1 MKKRLLGI
9 ALGSLLF
16 TTGSAIAADYKIDKE
31 GQHAFVNFRIQH
43 LGYSWLYGTF
53 NDFDGTFTFDE
64 KNPAADKV
72 NVTINTNSVD
82 TNHAERDKHLRS
94 AEFLNVGKF
103 PQATF
108 ASTEVKKDGDKLAI
122 TGNLTL
128 NGVTKPVT
136 LDAKLI
142 GQGDDP
148 WGGKR
153 AGFEAAGK
161 IHLKDFNITTD
172 LGPASQDVELIISVE
187 FIKDLIPVLASG
199 TATTLL
205 FFRQDTLFT
214 AQLATA
220 AIKLLGTCRALN
232 KQQMTSVVF
241 AVGMRIARRTALV
254 AVRDHVL

>member
-1 MKKRLLGI
+1 MKKSLLGLT
-9 ALGSLLF
+9 LGTLLF
-16 TTGSAIAADYKIDKE
+16 TTGAAVAADYTIDKQ

-53 NDFDGTFTFDE
+53 NDFDGSFTFDE

-94 AEFLNVGKF
+94 AEFLNVSKF
-103 PQATF
+103 PKATF
-108 ASTEVKKDGDKLAI
+108 ASTEVKKAGDGLDI

-136 LDAKLI
+136 LAAKLI

-153 AGFEAAGK
+153 AGFEAEGK
-161 IHLKDFNITTD
+161 IRLKDFNITTD
-172 LGPASQDVELIISVE
+172 LGPASQEVDLIISVE
-187 FIKDLIPVLASG
+187 GVQK
-199 TATTLL
+199 
-205 FFRQDTLFT
+205 
-214 AQLATA
+214 
-220 AIKLLGTCRALN
+220 K
-232 KQQMTSVVF
+232 
-241 AVGMRIARRTALV
+241 
-254 AVRDHVL
+254 